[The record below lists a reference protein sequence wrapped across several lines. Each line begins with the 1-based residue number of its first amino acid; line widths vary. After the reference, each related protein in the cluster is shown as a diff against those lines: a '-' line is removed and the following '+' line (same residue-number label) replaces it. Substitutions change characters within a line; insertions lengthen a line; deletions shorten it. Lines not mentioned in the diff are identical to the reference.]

1 MKSNLILR
9 TMNRHEKK
17 PKRGDGVQTK
27 AYKEPARKKAGE
39 GGKSKVAKP
48 KPKPAPRLQIQDF
61 GRRLGTRTS
70 TAAKTADTIKIMKA
84 REAESRRK
92 RMKMNKQTKVE
103 RKMTQEEILEEAKLT
118 EKMNLESLKK
128 YEEMEL
134 EAKRRA
140 HGRGV
145 RTVSGPAIRYHS
157 VVMPLIEEMKSDESP
172 LSLPPFFSPSSPGF
186 HWSPQPGQAAP
197 CTVALQ

>member
-1 MKSNLILR
+1 
-9 TMNRHEKK
+9 MNPPGK

-27 AYKEPARKKAGE
+27 AYKEPARKKPGE

-48 KPKPAPRLQIQDF
+48 KPKPAPRLQVEDF

-92 RMKMNKQTKVE
+92 RMKMNKQVKVE

-118 EKMNLESLKK
+118 EKTNLESLKK
-128 YEEMEL
+128 YQEMEL

-157 VVMPLIEEMKSDESP
+157 VVMPLIEEIKSDEVKKEDIESVKKE
-172 LSLPPFFSPSSPGF
+172 
-186 HWSPQPGQAAP
+186 
-197 CTVALQ
+197 TE

>member
-1 MKSNLILR
+1 
-9 TMNRHEKK
+9 
-17 PKRGDGVQTK
+17 
-27 AYKEPARKKAGE
+27 
-39 GGKSKVAKP
+39 
-48 KPKPAPRLQIQDF
+48 
-61 GRRLGTRTS
+61 
-70 TAAKTADTIKIMKA
+70 
-84 REAESRRK
+84 
-92 RMKMNKQTKVE
+92 MKMNKQIKVE

-157 VVMPLIEEMKSDESP
+157 VVMPLIEELKSDEVKKEEGV
-172 LSLPPFFSPSSPGF
+172 LDTVKKEAEGEEEEENKPPTSNPEP
-186 HWSPQPGQAAP
+186 
-197 CTVALQ
+197 TKVEKR